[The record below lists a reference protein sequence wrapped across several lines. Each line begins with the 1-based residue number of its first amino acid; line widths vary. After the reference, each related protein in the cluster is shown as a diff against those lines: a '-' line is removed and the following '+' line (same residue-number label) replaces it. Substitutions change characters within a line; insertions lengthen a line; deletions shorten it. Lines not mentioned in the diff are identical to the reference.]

1 MCAFPL
7 HAWTILLAFRDISWV
22 AERSNMWDAIG
33 VFSYGLI
40 FAFVESS
47 IIFLIAVLLGFLVSR
62 FWNQDRRVI
71 LLSILI
77 LIDALW
83 SMLCQYYVL
92 GGFSI
97 SGDLNRFLVESGH
110 PVRILYTI
118 LVPLV
123 SLSVLLPTYLILQ
136 SDKALKFFRGL
147 VDRVTLLTLFYLFLD
162 FIGLVIV
169 IIRNI

>member
-136 SDKALKFFRGL
+136 SDKALKFFHGL